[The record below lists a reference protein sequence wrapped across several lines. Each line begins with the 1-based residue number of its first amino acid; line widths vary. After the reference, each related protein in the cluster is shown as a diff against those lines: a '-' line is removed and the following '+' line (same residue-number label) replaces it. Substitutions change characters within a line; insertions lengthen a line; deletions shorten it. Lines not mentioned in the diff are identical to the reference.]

1 MNVFE
6 TNLNDALL
14 IQPRIFGDQ
23 RGFFFETYQKNRYQK
38 EGMDFQFVQDNLSRS
53 SRGTLRGLHFQ
64 VPPYAQGKLVYVLEG
79 AVLDVIVDLRKKSSS
94 YGHSFQVELSAEN
107 KKQLWVPPGF
117 AHGFLVLSD
126 SALFAYK
133 CTHYYN
139 QEAEGGIL
147 WSDPFLKIKWS
158 IDSPLLSEKD
168 SNLPTWEN
176 LKSPF

>member
-23 RGFFFETYQKNRYQK
+23 RGFFFETYQKDRYKK
-38 EGMDFQFVQDNLSRS
+38 EGMDFHFVQDNLSRS

-79 AVLDVIVDLRKKSSS
+79 EVLDVIVDLRKKSSS
-94 YGHSFQVELSAEN
+94 FGHSFQVELSAEN

-133 CTHYYN
+133 CTHYYH

-147 WSDPFLKIKWS
+147 WSDPFLKIKWP
-158 IDSPLLSEKD
+158 IDSPLLSERD
-168 SNLPTWEN
+168 RNLPTWEN